1 MGAVM
6 SIIETIEGEKGDD
19 VQAKV
24 LKQVL
29 QHKSMR
35 EIVHRTG
42 FIDSASREYVTM
54 SNMIDSAKKFIA
66 RALETESS
74 HGRSTD
80 DKRSAVETLQVAMVE
95 TPDGDP
101 NTPSP
106 SRERPK
112 AKTSLR
118 AKARLLNLPWS
129 TFSRNK
135 KRAAKKRLELKIN
148 KNGFMVKCYEKEQVE
163 QDSF

>member
-1 MGAVM
+1 
-6 SIIETIEGEKGDD
+6 
-19 VQAKV
+19 
-24 LKQVL
+24 
-29 QHKSMR
+29 
-35 EIVHRTG
+35 
-42 FIDSASREYVTM
+42 
-54 SNMIDSAKKFIA
+54 
-66 RALETESS
+66 
-74 HGRSTD
+74 
-80 DKRSAVETLQVAMVE
+80 MVE

-118 AKARLLNLPWS
+118 AKARLMNLPWS

>member
-6 SIIETIEGEKGDD
+6 STIETIEGEKGDD

-35 EIVHRTG
+35 EIVHRAG
-42 FIDSASREYVTM
+42 FIDSASKEYGTM
-54 SNMIDSAKKFIA
+54 SNMIGSAKRFLIIA
-66 RALETESS
+66 SETQSS
-74 HGRSTD
+74 HERSND

-112 AKTSLR
+112 AKTSLQ
-118 AKARLLNLPWS
+118 AKARLMNLPWS

-135 KRAAKKRLELKIN
+135 KRPAKNVLMN
-148 KNGFMVKCYEKEQVE
+148 
-163 QDSF
+163 